1 MGSKK
6 IWTTKDFKEGKVG
19 IKFGGNFDLLSS
31 IVSDCGFSAGYLV
44 NNIKEVMR
52 TGDMFIWVD
61 GGYLT
66 SYNVPSKHI
75 THFVSE
81 SEIYLLGKKM
91 KNESKYSHYNNT
103 RGSLYLFAK
112 NHDLNAWE
120 FDILKRVVR
129 CRKKGQFKQDLEKT
143 IEVIRLYLEEYEEP
157 ERLSDI
163 EGE

>member
-6 IWTTKDFKEGKVG
+6 IWTTKDFKEGEIIIHNELG
-19 IKFGGNFDLLSS
+19 SELLSEIMNECGIDDFPNQKYYWFVNGHLCYDNS
-31 IVSDCGFSAGYLV
+31 IPPSFMNHVVHAS
-44 NNIKEVMR
+44 EV
-52 TGDMFIWVD
+52 
-61 GGYLT
+61 
-66 SYNVPSKHI
+66 
-75 THFVSE
+75 
-81 SEIYLLGKKM
+81 YLLGKEM
-91 KNESKYSHYNNT
+91 KNESKYSHYNNA